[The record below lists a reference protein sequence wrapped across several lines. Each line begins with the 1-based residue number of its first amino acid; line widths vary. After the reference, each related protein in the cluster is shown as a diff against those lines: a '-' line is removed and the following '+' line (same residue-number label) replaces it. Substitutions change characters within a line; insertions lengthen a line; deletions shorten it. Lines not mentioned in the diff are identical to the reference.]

1 MKLWYQSLARHDAFG
16 PYAEVLRRQIPAW
29 ADPGTEIAVHGLTQR
44 GGVADNYRYLEH
56 IESREVLDNLHTA
69 MKQGF
74 DAFMIGNITDAG
86 LREAREVADMP
97 VLGLCETSLHWA
109 CMMGAAVSFVTIN
122 DKFTPRIVE
131 NVSRYKLDGHFAGV
145 RRMQIDRLLD
155 LNAGFVP
162 GAEQDRMVAE
172 FMQAADS
179 CVDAGAEVVI
189 AAGGVVMSLLDNAGV
204 YATTKGATVLNGIV
218 ALIKST
224 EAAVKM
230 NKLMGG
236 RFTSRAGLYRQP
248 PPELIAEIRKHYG
261 DDVYPGV
268 G

>member
-16 PYAEVLRRQIPAW
+16 AYAEVLRRQIPAW
-29 ADPGTEIAVHGLTQR
+29 ADPGTEIAVHGLVKA
-44 GGVADNYRYLEH
+44 GGVADNFRYLEH
-56 IESREVLDNLHTA
+56 IESREVLDNLHRA
-69 MKQGF
+69 IDEGF

-86 LREAREVADMP
+86 LREAREVAEIP

-145 RRMQIDRLLD
+145 RKMQIDRLLD
-155 LNAGFVP
+155 LNEGFVP
-162 GAEQDRMVAE
+162 GEGQDRMVAQ
-172 FMQAADS
+172 FMAAADA

-204 YATTKGATVLNGIV
+204 HSTTKGGTILNGIV

-236 RFTSRAGLYRQP
+236 HFTSRAGLYQRP
-248 PPELIAEIRKHYG
+248 DPKLIAEIRKYYG
-261 DDVYPGV
+261 EGVYPGI